1 MSIPA
6 ATGSR
11 ATMSIHVIDGD
22 YCYAGSVNA
31 NAVITGGTILASPV
45 INCSS
50 VGNTTDSPTYG
61 YILSGPYGTPDPVQ
75 MGTNVATAILAANTA
90 NQPCVVGINCLM
102 RQALNINAIAL
113 GYDTEPS
120 TTDLFNL
127 IKMGTH
133 SPSAIAAK
141 ARINLMMPTLVA
153 ALGATRPTAWY
164 SNDEDLPVYDLC
176 YNTPG
181 ALGVALQAM
190 YAALLA
196 DTTMQARI
204 AAVRAEGADTD
215 NHALDAIIAARCY
228 AESLWMLDAL
238 PTVPLAY
245 YFRGRVTV
253 PRYGFR
259 YNGGSIAS
267 SGVTEATIGCWAYQS
282 NATAGETTDLLED
295 LAVQGEVIQMPVLDV
310 RTGGDAGQLTTL
322 ESRLNACRDR
332 GINDVLLFINQ
343 GQAGAGA
350 DLTSAS
356 SILAAAQGA
365 RMSVPVIQ
373 SASRALFGGNVI
385 VNYDVA
391 VNQLSA
397 DPLAFAYRDI
407 GGNDFSAT
415 SATPAAGNGTT
426 GPSWSIIN
434 DAATVPATVL
444 DAVSLAAGW
453 VEAVSGGQDSDAI
466 ANFPCPI
473 SGIVSAVLDEAALTL
488 TITLNEASNIDD
500 PSQIYIKTTSG
511 TEYQSQVLLSGS
523 DTTTLVFSVIEQVSG
538 SALPETMS
546 MSASVLLR
554 TSDSLANIAISN
566 YPITV
571 IPAASGWTPS
581 GDNGRTHRLGRMN
594 RGRST

>member
-6 ATGSR
+6 ATTSR

-22 YCYAGSVNA
+22 YCYAGGVNE
-31 NAVITGGTILASPV
+31 NAVITGGVILASPV

-50 VGNTTDSPTYG
+50 VGSIANSPDYG

-75 MGTNVATAILAANTA
+75 MGTNVAAGILAANTA
-90 NQPCVVGINCLM
+90 NKPCVVAINCLM
-102 RQALNINAIAL
+102 RQTLNINAIAL

-127 IKMGTH
+127 IKSGTH
-133 SPSAIAAK
+133 SASAIAAK
-141 ARINLMMPTLVA
+141 ARINLMTPTLVA

-164 SNDEDLPVYDLC
+164 SNDEDLPVYDVC
-176 YNTPG
+176 FNTPG
-181 ALGVALQAM
+181 ADGVALQAM

-245 YFRGRVTV
+245 YFRGKVAI

-259 YNGGSIAS
+259 YLGGSVAQV
-267 SGVTEATIGCWAYQS
+267 GVTEATIGCWAYQS
-282 NATAGETTDLLED
+282 NGTAGETTDLIED
-295 LAVQGEVIQMPVLDV
+295 LAVQGTVTQMPVLDV

-322 ESRLNACRDR
+322 ATRLNACRDR

-343 GQAGAGA
+343 GEAGAGA

-356 SILAAAQGA
+356 AILAAAQGA

-373 SASRALFGGNVI
+373 SASLSLWGVGDGTVRLTTEWSVPVDFNAGSNPVDITAWHYGYKRNLF
-385 VNYDVA
+385 
-391 VNQLSA
+391 
-397 DPLAFAYRDI
+397 
-407 GGNDFSAT
+407 T
-415 SATPAAGNGTT
+415 TTPPEGDGTT
-426 GPSWSIIN
+426 TMVFYVDQQDNGPNAPS
-434 DAATVPATVL
+434 
-444 DAVSLAAGW
+444 VSF
-453 VEAVSGGQDSDAI
+453 VSGVVTATTGSEPNDTI
-466 ANFPCPI
+466 AEFP
-473 SGIVSAVLDEAALTL
+473 STLTGIVSAVFDEGALTFTL
-488 TITLNEASNIDD
+488 TLSEDFEDSGGDFSFCLTSNGVEYSNHGFTRTADNVLIYVMETPN
-500 PSQIYIKTTSG
+500 PSGNTAAEGTFSAGGGRFQQTT
-511 TEYQSQVLLSGS
+511 GS
-523 DTTTLVFSVIEQVSG
+523 FLT
-538 SALPETMS
+538 
-546 MSASVLLR
+546 
-554 TSDSLANIAISN
+554 NIPISN

-571 IPAASGWTPS
+571 IPAVSIARNLLLLMS
-581 GDNGRTHRLGRMN
+581 
-594 RGRST
+594 